1 MEWRTDDESGRRVA
15 CGLGSGGQCR
25 GFVLK
30 WIRFTG
36 TGGPVSGNF
45 NDTYMVTKWTWWQV
59 SLFLFPGLVIK
70 TIRHQGQSILMLLL
84 LQPQQCLFSY
94 YNVGLTSFTTKIFFW
109 GEIEWGWM
117 DIFSGLR
124 RIYICVLN
132 SMEADC
138 CWVHTITWLWWDN
151 MTGSGEMT
159 VMGTVCHGCF
169 SYAAKERTCR
179 YYIFS

>member
-30 WIRFTG
+30 CAALNEFASREP
-36 TGGPVSGNF
+36 GGPVSGNF

-84 LQPQQCLFSY
+84 LQPQQSLFSY
-94 YNVGLTSFTTKIFFW
+94 YNVGLTSFTTIIFFW
-109 GEIEWGWM
+109 GEIEWG
-117 DIFSGLR
+117 
-124 RIYICVLN
+124 
-132 SMEADC
+132 
-138 CWVHTITWLWWDN
+138 
-151 MTGSGEMT
+151 
-159 VMGTVCHGCF
+159 
-169 SYAAKERTCR
+169 
-179 YYIFS
+179 